1 MDCFLTQGMRT
12 TLILSTLG
20 EFCPLALTRR
30 DCVTVRV
37 NDLQLARVLLAR
49 VAHVIDTRAH
59 VAQTHVAFSLNA
71 ICEGNSSGD
80 HFKSVRNAALCIMKT
95 CLLLPRFLKCRIQ
108 LGKQNG
114 ALKIAF
120 NYG

>member
-37 NDLQLARVLLAR
+37 NDLQLARV
-49 VAHVIDTRAH
+49 AHVIDTRAH

-71 ICEGNSSGD
+71 ICVGNSSGD

-95 CLLLPRFLKCRIQ
+95 CLPLPRFLKCRIQ

-120 NYG
+120 NYGG

>member
-1 MDCFLTQGMRT
+1 MS
-12 TLILSTLG
+12 LSFNEARL
-20 EFCPLALTRR
+20 R
-30 DCVTVRV
+30 DGQSDRSP

-71 ICEGNSSGD
+71 ICVGNSSGD

-95 CLLLPRFLKCRIQ
+95 CLLLPRLVGSSLANRME
-108 LGKQNG
+108 L
-114 ALKIAF
+114 
-120 NYG
+120 